1 MKITR
6 FLAAILC
13 GSLLILS
20 THATAPGMP
29 PGFKTRKIATPAGA
43 EKLADRVAASV
54 REVCA
59 VKESR
64 LLKAAAAA
72 DACRDEMLASAVA
85 QLDSLMRAGRGAG
98 RHGGAAHRAVF
109 EHDIDLDRRIA
120 AGIEDL
126 AADDVDDRGHVRLR
140 S

>member
-1 MKITR
+1 MKMFAI
-6 FLAAILC
+6 AAAA
-13 GSLLILS
+13 SLVAFGAIPAAAAEPVS
-20 THATAPGMP
+20 VE
-29 PGFKTRKIATPAGA
+29 IAYGDLDISTPAGA

-85 QLDSLMRAGRGAG
+85 QLDSKGA
-98 RHGGAAHRAVF
+98 V
-109 EHDIDLDRRIA
+109 
-120 AGIEDL
+120 L
-126 AADDVDDRGHVRLR
+126 ASQSLSAKG
-140 S
+140 